1 MSEAVFFQDREHV
14 IIVWNPITEDHEE
27 TDAENFYMV
36 RPYEMYAPLLLIKTV
51 QVNTK
56 ICPYYSM
63 KFIMR
68 NGTIYAPLYFHLPN
82 LSQFIDKLKFYMNS
96 YDIAK
101 TLHIQYLSGNESQD
115 MVATM
120 IGSDVI
126 EGLDKLSW
134 NVFAKFSKITKFAR
148 DLADCVVQAVDP
160 NTVRPKMQRLSKQ
173 RRRSYVPA
181 LSGVEEIADMYLLLA
196 EKNEKL
202 QRISTIG
209 ELSAEKDLDP
219 SSYEVISTESIF
231 FSRSLRSA
239 QTGINEEQWKKFMDE
254 HGRLT
259 DPAQFKKQVFSMV
272 SRKGNHISMVSSMI
286 SL

>member
-1 MSEAVFFQDREHV
+1 
-14 IIVWNPITEDHEE
+14 
-27 TDAENFYMV
+27 
-36 RPYEMYAPLLLIKTV
+36 
-51 QVNTK
+51 
-56 ICPYYSM
+56 
-63 KFIMR
+63 
-68 NGTIYAPLYFHLPN
+68 
-82 LSQFIDKLKFYMNS
+82 
-96 YDIAK
+96 
-101 TLHIQYLSGNESQD
+101 
-115 MVATM
+115 
-120 IGSDVI
+120 
-126 EGLDKLSW
+126 
-134 NVFAKFSKITKFAR
+134 
-148 DLADCVVQAVDP
+148 
-160 NTVRPKMQRLSKQ
+160 VRPKMQRLSKQ